1 MGAHRLLSPPLLS
14 PCLPDLSVMLV
25 CSPVPTRNLQH
36 TPTHTH
42 PYSTHT
48 PTHAH
53 HDQYTRVYAVR
64 ADGAHACTSMCSHAH
79 KHLGWCCSHT
89 QAQCGLHARGNEDT
103 LSSASRTH
111 PGLLWSS
118 HPSTNAHSVSAVAPT
133 RMHTHTQTLSPGF
146 SRTHTRAHPPLT
158 PTRGK
163 GGAGMDVP
171 PHLPPRRSHGD
182 GLRQHLC
189 GRRRAAPGRPLP
201 PPGPAAGP
209 PAWAGRCASGGR
221 RARPGAE

>member
-146 SRTHTRAHPPLT
+146 SRTHTRAHVSASSQGRSDRAMPCSGSCTPLCSRGA
-158 PTRGK
+158 PARRTRRLHTS
-163 GGAGMDVP
+163 AF
-171 PHLPPRRSHGD
+171 PR
-182 GLRQHLC
+182 
-189 GRRRAAPGRPLP
+189 P
-201 PPGPAAGP
+201 
-209 PAWAGRCASGGR
+209 
-221 RARPGAE
+221 RARPSMTPVG